1 MRRAATALAA
11 VSIALPSLS
20 GDAFA
25 HALAQRYDL
34 PLPLGY
40 FLMAAGAAVTVSFAI
55 LALYWR
61 HDPEPKQSTDHVALR
76 GTIPASIVATLQFF
90 FVGALVII
98 VAAGLIGDQ
107 RTFKNITP
115 VAVWVIWWVGFGIFS
130 AFVGNIW
137 ALINP
142 WSTVF
147 DFAGAQARRWAKSL
161 SLQLP
166 YPRWLGAWPACALL
180 LLFAWIELVAPGRDV
195 PRNVAAAI
203 LIYSGLTWAGFMVF
217 GRDAWLKNGEVFS
230 VLFGLIS
237 RFAPL
242 EFTYDGHWRVG
253 LRPIAAG
260 LLTREPLEPSMTAF
274 VLLMLGTVTIDGLM
288 ETPPWAAVVEWFLTR
303 RGGVDANPAAYGALQ
318 TVLLVLGPLLL
329 AGLYLAVVAM
339 MARIARSNISALG
352 GMFVLSLVPIAIA
365 YHLAHYFSMLMVAGQ
380 FIIPLASDPFG
391 YGWDLFGTMLYRIDI
406 GVVDAKFI
414 WYLSIIAIVTGHIV
428 AVWVGHV
435 TACALFR
442 DERIARRSQYPM
454 LVLMVAY
461 TTLSLWILAQPI
473 VEPGA
478 K

>member
-1 MRRAATALAA
+1 MRRAATVFAV

-34 PLPLGY
+34 PLPLGF
-40 FLMAAGAAVTVSFAI
+40 FLAAAGAAIAVSFAI
-55 LALYWR
+55 LALFWQ
-61 HDPEPKQSTDHVALR
+61 HDGEPAQSIDHTILR
-76 GTIPASIVATLQFF
+76 GTIPNPIVASLQIVVF
-90 FVGALVII
+90 GALVLI
-98 VAAGLIGDQ
+98 VTAGIFGDQ
-107 RTFKNITP
+107 RTFKNIAP

-147 DFAGAQARRWAKSL
+147 GFAEALARRWAKSL
-161 SLQLP
+161 SPRLP
-166 YPRWLGAWPACALL
+166 YPRRLGAWPACALL

-195 PRNVAAAI
+195 PRNVAAVI
-203 LIYSGLTWAGFMVF
+203 LIYSVLTWAGFVVF
-217 GRDAWLKNGEVFS
+217 GRDAWLKSGEVFS
-230 VLFGLIS
+230 VVFGLVG

-242 EFTYDGHWRVG
+242 EFTYDGHWRIG
-253 LRPIAAG
+253 LRPLAAG
-260 LLTREPLEPSMTAF
+260 LLTRAPLEPSMTAF
-274 VLLMLGTVTIDGLM
+274 VLLMLGTVTVDGLM
-288 ETPPWAAVVEWFLTR
+288 ETPPWVALVEWFLTSH
-303 RGGVDANPAAYGALQ
+303 GGVDANPIAYAALQ
-318 TVLLVLGPLLL
+318 TALLVCGPLLL
-329 AGLYLAVVAM
+329 AGLYFGVVTM

-352 GMFVLSLVPIAIA
+352 GIFVLSLVPIAIA
-365 YHLAHYFSMLMVAGQ
+365 YHLAHYCSMLMVAGQ

-414 WYLSIIAIVTGHIV
+414 WYLSVIAIVTGHIV

-442 DERIARRSQYPM
+442 DASIARRSQYPM
-454 LVLMVAY
+454 LALMVAY
-461 TTLSLWILAQPI
+461 TMLSLWILAQPI